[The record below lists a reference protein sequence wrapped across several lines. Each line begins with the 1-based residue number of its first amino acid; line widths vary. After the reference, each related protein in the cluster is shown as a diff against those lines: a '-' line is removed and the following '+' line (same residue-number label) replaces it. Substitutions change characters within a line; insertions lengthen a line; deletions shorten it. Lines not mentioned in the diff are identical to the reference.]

1 MAQLVSEGRQAKI
14 NKSAFLQP
22 TNNIIQQSDN
32 MVKATC
38 SRNFQAES
46 IVCRDSVE
54 WAEFL
59 HSLSYSELAISQQN
73 ILLHHSLLKGFC
85 RASGDMHTEEIFSS
99 KANAFFSYPA
109 KQRAGRFESGSY
121 DRARLG
127 ETTSVQTRRR
137 DRHVTGAVC
146 PTDNASGTLCLLE
159 SCPDTLCKENLG
171 LSSAT
176 VLQPDLSVFG
186 GPFSFFQRLSSFP
199 QQLAFNP
206 YASFLNSGGGG
217 SLWQG
222 TSSNTGGWAI
232 HDSPQITTGWNWMC
246 FKYTE
251 VIKYLK
257 NNYSY
262 CQRKWRIGV
271 FFAPTFI

>member
-1 MAQLVSEGRQAKI
+1 VSSGIATTIMNLDVDKNEAVQAFFMNLHRRSKNQARLSDTMAQLVSEGRQAKI

-127 ETTSVQTRRR
+127 ETTSVQT
-137 DRHVTGAVC
+137 
-146 PTDNASGTLCLLE
+146 CL
-159 SCPDTLCKENLG
+159 
-171 LSSAT
+171 
-176 VLQPDLSVFG
+176 F
-186 GPFSFFQRLSSFP
+186 
-199 QQLAFNP
+199 
-206 YASFLNSGGGG
+206 
-217 SLWQG
+217 
-222 TSSNTGGWAI
+222 
-232 HDSPQITTGWNWMC
+232 
-246 FKYTE
+246 
-251 VIKYLK
+251 
-257 NNYSY
+257 
-262 CQRKWRIGV
+262 
-271 FFAPTFI
+271 